1 MSKPNIR
8 TVNKLIQ
15 IQHPGYVI
23 VQGEGYVY
31 VNGPDTCGWT
41 ATAIWTPRV
50 SDQTPERWLADV
62 ERAIRNGG
70 TDHVAHDKEC

>member
-1 MSKPNIR
+1 MSRPNIR

-15 IQHPGYVI
+15 SQHPGYVI
-23 VQGEGYVY
+23 VQGKGYVY

-41 ATAIWTPRV
+41 STAIWTPRV
-50 SDQTPERWLADV
+50 SDQTPEQWLADV

-70 TDHVAHDKEC
+70 TDR

>member
-15 IQHPGYVI
+15 SQYPGYVI
-23 VQGEGYVY
+23 VQGKGYVY
-31 VNGPDTCGWT
+31 VNGPDTCAWS

-62 ERAIRNGG
+62 ERAISNGG
-70 TDHVAHDKEC
+70 TDQ